1 MGHTD
6 MKETMN
12 QATVVMAKCRRSK
25 QPYGI
30 RMEKKRDGV
39 WYCTWAFK
47 LSERA
52 AANEGYGGT
61 LVSGRVDLDAEY
73 PGCPYCGAMGWFSC
87 GSCGKLTCNSGEIH
101 VTCSWCNMS
110 GECSAAES
118 FDLKGDG
125 Y

>member
-1 MGHTD
+1 

-12 QATVVMAKCRRSK
+12 QATVVMAKCRRSN

-73 PGCPYCGAMGWFSC
+73 PGCPHCGAMGWFSC
-87 GSCGKLTCNSGEIH
+87 GSCGKLTCNSGETH

>member
-1 MGHTD
+1 
-6 MKETMN
+6 
-12 QATVVMAKCRRSK
+12 
-25 QPYGI
+25 
-30 RMEKKRDGV
+30 MEKKRDAV

-73 PGCPYCGAMGWFSC
+73 PGCPYCGAMGWCSC
-87 GSCGKLTCNSGEIH
+87 GSCGKLTCNSGETH

>member
-1 MGHTD
+1 

-12 QATVVMAKCRRSK
+12 QATVVMAKCRRSN

-87 GSCGKLTCNSGEIH
+87 ENSLVIPVKL
-101 VTCSWCNMS
+101 MS
-110 GECSAAES
+110 PVVGVICLVSVVRLRA
-118 FDLKGDG
+118 LT
-125 Y
+125 

>member
-1 MGHTD
+1 

-12 QATVVMAKCRRSK
+12 EATVVMAKCRRSK
-25 QPYGI
+25 QPFGI
-30 RMEKKRDGV
+30 RMEKKKDGV
-39 WYCTWAFK
+39 WYCTWAFR

-61 LVSGRVDLDAEY
+61 LVSGE
-73 PGCPYCGAMGWFSC
+73 
-87 GSCGKLTCNSGEIH
+87 TH
-101 VTCSWCNMS
+101 VTCGWCNMS